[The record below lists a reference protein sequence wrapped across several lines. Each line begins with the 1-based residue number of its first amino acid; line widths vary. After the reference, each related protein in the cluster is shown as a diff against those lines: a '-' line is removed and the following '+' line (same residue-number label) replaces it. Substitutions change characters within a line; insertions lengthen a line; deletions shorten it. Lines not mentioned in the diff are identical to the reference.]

1 VSGVSATIA
10 KTKYSTK
17 EFKLF
22 YESILY
28 LYNYERMLYNKLYPA
43 AKDQLH
49 KQLLK
54 SITTIEEEVDRRKQS

>member
-1 VSGVSATIA
+1 
-10 KTKYSTK
+10 
-17 EFKLF
+17 
-22 YESILY
+22 
-28 LYNYERMLYNKLYPA
+28 MLYNKLYPA